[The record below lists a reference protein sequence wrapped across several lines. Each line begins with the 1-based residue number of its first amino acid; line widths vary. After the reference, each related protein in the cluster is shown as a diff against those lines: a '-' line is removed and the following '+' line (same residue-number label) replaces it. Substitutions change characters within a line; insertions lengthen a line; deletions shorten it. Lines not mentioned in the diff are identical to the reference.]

1 MRRAFWMT
9 LSSFV
14 LASIGAAC
22 TSFGTVPA
30 PDAGPGPES
39 DASTPLLDG
48 SEPSADASPAIDGP
62 APEQDA
68 AACKPVSGPNV
79 GCSAC
84 SVEPLY
90 TVAADPSGD
99 GPFVF
104 GVGVD
109 ATTLYW
115 IEQSGSGTG
124 LSAYDGS
131 GATSV
136 VRSLPLGGGKPRTL
150 ATASA
155 SYTHLVVTPTS
166 IWLASSSRA
175 TPVARIDKACSQNCT
190 IEPKDSALIVKSVVP
205 FQGGIAVGADDGIR
219 QLSDGA
225 ATRFVGVSSGVS
237 SLTRLGAGLAYVS
250 QGASAPSAVA
260 FTSGGSYSLLAADP
274 SGDAYAPRGASHVA
288 ASCGEPLW
296 ARQVFRKAD
305 GTDFRSALVEAK
317 AAGGTTGFLINA
329 NVFAMVADT
338 THVYLGLPDSGGVRR
353 VGKGESAMTTVIA
366 NVSAWSL
373 AIDDT
378 YVYFDDH
385 GTDRTK
391 SSLGIRRMKKSALP

>member
-1 MRRAFWMT
+1 M
-9 LSSFV
+9 
-14 LASIGAAC
+14 LASVGAAC

-30 PDAGPGPES
+30 PDAGPES

-68 AACKPVSGPNV
+68 GACTPVSGPSM

-90 TVAADPSGD
+90 TVDADASG
-99 GPFVF
+99 GGSFVF

-124 LSAYDGS
+124 MSAYDGS

-175 TPVARIDKACSQNCT
+175 TPVARIDKGCSQNCT

-219 QLSDGA
+219 LLSDGA
-225 ATRFVGVSSGVS
+225 ATKFLGVGGGVS

-250 QGASAPSAVA
+250 QSASAPSAVA
-260 FTSGGSYSLLAADP
+260 FTSGGSYSLLSADP
-274 SGDAYAPRGASHVA
+274 SGDGYVSRGASHVA

-296 ARQVFRKAD
+296 ARQVFRKPLD
-305 GTDFRSALVEAK
+305 GGELFHSALVEAK
-317 AAGGTTGFLINA
+317 AAGGTSGFLINA

-353 VGKGESAMTTVIA
+353 VGKGEATMTTVVPG
-366 NVSAWSL
+366 VSAWNL

-385 GTDRTK
+385 GTGGTK
-391 SSLGIRRMKKSALP
+391 SSLGIQRMKKSALP